1 MVRPA
6 RRSPCTSPR
15 PVARTYPPPT
25 DGETTPA
32 TERCQSWQL
41 GGQALPGDWSG
52 SPGLVADLPALRA
65 LGYRLDAAQERV
77 LRSGGVLVPH
87 AALVDATGH
96 ARLTTYRLSADGI
109 TRSGERTTVVRAA
122 PAPALLADPHAA
134 VQDVIATPATAH
146 RLQLGWYRSGGVL
159 SPGPVLTEDQEARLR
174 EAVLGTADSS
184 DVYTERGFVSRLGL
198 PLLGLGAL
206 ALVAVL
212 LGTLSTTGL
221 TLAETRPDLA
231 TLAAVGARPRTR
243 RIMAAAQAL
252 VVGLLGAVAGTVVG
266 AVPGLAV
273 TWPLTA
279 DTSGTVEWGSPT
291 IDVPWLLLLAVALA
305 VPLVAAATAGLAVRS
320 RLPLTRRLG
329 Q

>member
-1 MVRPA
+1 V
-6 RRSPCTSPR
+6 
-15 PVARTYPPPT
+15 
-25 DGETTPA
+25 
-32 TERCQSWQL
+32 
-41 GGQALPGDWSG
+41 LPGDWSG
-52 SPGLVADLPALRA
+52 SPGLVSDLPALRA

-77 LRSGGVLVPH
+77 LRSGGILVPH
-87 AALVDATGH
+87 PALVDATGH
-96 ARLTTYRLSADGI
+96 VRLTTYRLAADGL
-109 TRSGERTTVVRAA
+109 TPGGVRTTVIEAAAA
-122 PAPALLADPHAA
+122 PALTAGPGAT
-134 VQDVIATPATAH
+134 VQDVIATPATAR
-146 RLQLGWYRSGGVL
+146 RLGLRWYRSGGVL
-159 SPGPVLTEDQEARLR
+159 SPGPVLTADEEGRLR
-174 EAVLGTADSS
+174 EAVLATADGSE
-184 DVYTERGFVSRLGL
+184 VYTERGFESRLGL
-198 PLLGLGAL
+198 PLLGLGVL

-243 RIMAAAQAL
+243 RTMAAAQAL

-279 DTSGTVEWGSPT
+279 DTSGTVEWGPPT
-291 IDVPWLLLLAVALA
+291 IDVPWLLLLAVAVA